1 MLNPEERNRARKK
14 AMRLLEHMDR
24 TEKGLTDKLR
34 QAEFSQEAVEDAIA
48 YVKSYGYIN
57 DARYARTYISF
68 RMESKSRQK
77 ILSELQ
83 MKGVDRQTALEAWEE
98 MEELMEPDERAVLRK
113 TIEKKFKPG
122 TELDEKEM
130 RRLQGY
136 LARRAFKYED
146 IAYALEE
153 MNIRVKR
160 DKGSLY

>member
-14 AMRLLEHMDR
+14 SMRLLEHMDR

-113 TIEKKFKPG
+113 TIEKKFKPNA
-122 TELDEKEM
+122 ELDEKEM

-146 IAYALEE
+146 IAHALEE

-160 DKGSLY
+160 DTGSLY